1 MMSKRI
7 ALTTAAVALSLG
19 ATAPIVSAE
28 GLPITPGLWEMTTQN
43 PMTGRDHVR
52 QECMTD
58 AVFDPHKMME
68 AEQDCVIG
76 SQSVSGN
83 TLDYDMTCADP
94 SGQGTMKGHF
104 SFTVEGD
111 QGHGNAD
118 MKVEFNGQAMNMNY
132 SMTAARV
139 GDC

>member
-1 MMSKRI
+1 MMLKRL
-7 ALTTAAVALSLG
+7 ALPTAALAFSLG

-28 GLPITPGLWEMTTQN
+28 GLPMTPGLWEMTTQN

-58 AVFDPHKMME
+58 AVFDPRKMME

-76 SQSVSGN
+76 DQSINGN
-83 TLDYDMTCADP
+83 TLDYDMTCADL
-94 SGQGTMKGHF
+94 SGQGSMEGRF
-104 SFTVEGD
+104 SFTIEGD

-118 MKVEFNGQAMNMNY
+118 MKVEFSGQAMNLNY
-132 SMTAARV
+132 TMTASRV